1 MITDTT
7 IKEMIS
13 EGWKPRTIN
22 GVRVLQ
28 LGTLLCQNHKAEYW
42 WADSM
47 FDVADKLG
55 RPDKIHTANG
65 QVTTIE
71 YFVLEETA

>member
-1 MITDTT
+1 MKTT
-7 IKEMIS
+7 IKEMMS

-28 LGTLLCQNHKAEYW
+28 MDTLLCQNHNAEYW

-47 FDVADKLG
+47 FDVAEKLG
-55 RPDKIHTANG
+55 RPDNIHTVNG

-71 YFVLEETA
+71 YFALEETV